1 MSNTNWN
8 PKVDGA
14 VHVFPMNDSRKH
26 KASPDCECKPT
37 VMVVG
42 PTTMYT
48 HNPFVD
54 LPQFGIDHRDGIEE
68 FIPVTTKKKVSETSQ
83 PEVQTF
89 SSEHWTIK
97 YRGGFNDIMRL
108 TKTFYIP
115 DAELDE
121 LAQLIEKWK
130 EREK

>member
-42 PTTMYT
+42 PTTVYT

-54 LPQFGIDHRDGIEE
+54 LPQFGIDHRVGDNLSPEE
-68 FIPVTTKKKVSETSQ
+68 VL
-83 PEVQTF
+83 EV
-89 SSEHWTIK
+89 
-97 YRGGFNDIMRL
+97 
-108 TKTFYIP
+108 
-115 DAELDE
+115 LD
-121 LAQLIEKWK
+121 LAK
-130 EREK
+130 EQK